1 MYLFCKWLYIRH
13 LCNHV
18 KSTCQYTQKQAIICK
33 KISKIAYISNIIITK
48 SLLLL
53 ADNRCKLV
61 IWSNKDI
68 NRTFV
73 QIEYSIISYIM
84 HDGMLFQC
92 PWHQHFDA
100 AIVILSP
107 HPLISS
113 HLVSQFPCDTFIWL
127 QTFLLYDHYYSNHA
141 LLV

>member
-1 MYLFCKWLYIRH
+1 MYLFCKWLDIRH
-13 LCNHV
+13 LRNHV
-18 KSTCQYTQKQAIICK
+18 KSTCQYTQKQAIACNK
-33 KISKIAYISNIIITK
+33 NSKIAYISNIIITK

-84 HDGMLFQC
+84 HDGMYFNVR
-92 PWHQHFDA
+92 DT
-100 AIVILSP
+100 S
-107 HPLISS
+107 ISM
-113 HLVSQFPCDTFIWL
+113 QP
-127 QTFLLYDHYYSNHA
+127 LLYCHHTHSNHHILFLNFHA
-141 LLV
+141 IGETGAEWDTG